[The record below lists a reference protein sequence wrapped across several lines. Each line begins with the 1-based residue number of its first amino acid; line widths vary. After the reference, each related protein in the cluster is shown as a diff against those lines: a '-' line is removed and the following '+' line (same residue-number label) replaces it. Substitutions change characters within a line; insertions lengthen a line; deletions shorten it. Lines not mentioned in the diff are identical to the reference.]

1 MTNSRHFDPL
11 VALGSMNTATKANI
25 RRRTAKIVETRHLK
39 PPHYPRK
46 LLQRRLRLFD
56 IQSHVSEQSALNSGK
71 REGEAKNLL
80 QRGLRLIDTPILDG
94 TVEDSTKRQARESSQ
109 ESATNADCGE
119 S

>member
-1 MTNSRHFDPL
+1 
-11 VALGSMNTATKANI
+11 MNTATKANI
-25 RRRTAKIVETRHLK
+25 RRQTAEIVEKRYLK
-39 PPHYPRK
+39 PPHHPRK
-46 LLQRRLRLFD
+46 LLQHRLRSID
-56 IQSHVSEQSALNSGK
+56 IQSQASEYSATSSDK

>member
-1 MTNSRHFDPL
+1 MEKRY
-11 VALGSMNTATKANI
+11 
-25 RRRTAKIVETRHLK
+25 LK
-39 PPHYPRK
+39 PLHYPRK